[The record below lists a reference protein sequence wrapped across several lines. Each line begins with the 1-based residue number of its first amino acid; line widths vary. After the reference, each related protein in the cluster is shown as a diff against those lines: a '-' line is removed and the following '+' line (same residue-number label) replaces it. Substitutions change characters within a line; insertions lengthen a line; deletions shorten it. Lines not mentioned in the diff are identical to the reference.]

1 MITMVNNLTE
11 LVSVALLVVLIVLA
25 FLSASL
31 VHRLTIYELTT
42 YAIHPV
48 LMTPILNYLA
58 EPVSAVLQV
67 VHLVPTS
74 LTVFP
79 ASMGLH

>member
-11 LVSVALLVVLIVLA
+11 LVSDVLLVVLIVLA
-25 FLSASL
+25 FLSALL

-42 YAIHPV
+42 YAILPV
-48 LMTPILNYLA
+48 LMTPMLNYLA

-74 LTVFP
+74 LIVFP